1 MISRLSGDVLE
12 QSPGRI
18 VVNLSGLGIEVLV
31 PALMDVPSNH
41 ESISLF
47 TRLIVREDSL
57 TIFGFESEVDRLI
70 FDLLCSVSGVGPRSA
85 LGVLSTLETQ
95 VILQAISNDDDATF
109 RRVSGIGPKTAKLI
123 CVSLASKV
131 QKFTLTSKQT
141 SPKSEGQDV
150 LQALVGLGWK
160 DAQAAAA
167 IENALVMQPGLAGSS
182 LLRFVLSGV
191 GASKTARASDE

>member
-57 TIFGFESEVDRLI
+57 TIFGFESEDDRLI